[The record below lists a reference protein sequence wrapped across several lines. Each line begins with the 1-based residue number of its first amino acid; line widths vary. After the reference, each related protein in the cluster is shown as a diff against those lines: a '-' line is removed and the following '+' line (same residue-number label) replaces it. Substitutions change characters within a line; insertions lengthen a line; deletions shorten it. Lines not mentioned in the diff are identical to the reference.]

1 MFRKLIA
8 AALLSTLPLAAAA
21 EDRREGYYYPP
32 VTSEEVFDRTIGSA
46 PKAIPAIR
54 TAFITEITKGQLAT
68 PTKPRIAIFSKG
80 GEAQHM
86 IVVALDDDVFSTLFR
101 ARAIMA
107 QLTSTARTTP
117 FFKKNGIQFNGTW
130 FDLAKLLGFEDIVL
144 TDGKSWS
151 HKIIIR

>member
-1 MFRKLIA
+1 MFRNFIV
-8 AALLSTLPLAAAA
+8 AALLSTLPLVAAAD
-21 EDRREGYYYPP
+21 DRREGYYYPA
-32 VTSEEVFDRTIGSA
+32 VTSEEVFDRTIGTA
-46 PKAIPAIR
+46 PKAVPAIR
-54 TAFITEITKGQLAT
+54 TAFITQITKGQLAS

-80 GEAQHM
+80 SEAQHM

-107 QLTSTARTTP
+107 QLTSNSRATP

-151 HKIIIR
+151 HIVIIQ